1 MERKIESMKT
11 DNPYGKCVWDC
22 ERDGNVDHQALIINF
37 ASGATG
43 TFSMVGGT
51 AIPERNIHIVGTLG
65 EIKGTFETS
74 KYTIKKADA
83 KSDDAHSVTEYDLNI
98 TGDMTGAH
106 SGHGGGDMRLSRD
119 FVDYLNGNAPS
130 ISCTEINDSTVSHL
144 VVFKAEKSRK
154 NGTIEKIDL

>member
-1 MERKIESMKT
+1 
-11 DNPYGKCVWDC
+11 
-22 ERDGNVDHQALIINF
+22 
-37 ASGATG
+37 
-43 TFSMVGGT
+43 MVGGS
-51 AIPERNIHIVGTLG
+51 AIPERSIHIVGTLG

-74 KYTIKKADA
+74 KYTVKLADA
-83 KSDDAHSVTEYDLNI
+83 KSNDAVSVTEYDLNV

-106 SGHGGGDMRLSRD
+106 SGHGGGDIRLSRD
-119 FVDYLNGNAPS
+119 FVNYLNGEDPS